1 VTNTEEGKREPF
13 MEDLNDAIVATFKV
27 LESKGLIDTDD
38 PRWDPLWDRL
48 QEVLEKHF
56 NYPDYRGYN

>member
-13 MEDLNDAIVATFKV
+13 MEDLNAAIVAAFNV

-56 NYPDYRGYN
+56 DYPDYGGYN